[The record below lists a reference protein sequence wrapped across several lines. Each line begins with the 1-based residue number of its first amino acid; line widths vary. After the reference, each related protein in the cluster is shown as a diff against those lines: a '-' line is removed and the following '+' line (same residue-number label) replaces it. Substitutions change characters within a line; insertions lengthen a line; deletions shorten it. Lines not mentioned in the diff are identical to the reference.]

1 MPPSLQDSLNKEYT
15 QKPSQER
22 AAEILQEGH
31 LALSHS
37 HTKISLAYIEGVA
50 KVRFALSVIAEL
62 FQKDVAMKPAF
73 LDAVRGLCTDTTIN
87 HVNGTEQGD
96 KIGPVFYL
104 LKLIVRQF
112 GFSCLTEVSAVHSW
126 IIPPEL
132 KGADEVTMTSQHSAK
147 N

>member
-1 MPPSLQDSLNKEYT
+1 MPPSLQDSLNKDYT
-15 QKPSQER
+15 QKPSLER
-22 AAEILQEGH
+22 AAKILQEGH

-37 HTKISLAYIEGVA
+37 HKKISLGYIEGVA
-50 KVRFALSVIAEL
+50 KVRFALSVVAEL
-62 FQKDVAMKPAF
+62 FQNHVAMKPAF
-73 LDAVRGLCTDTTIN
+73 LDAVRDVCTDTSIN
-87 HVNGTEQGD
+87 HVDNTGQGD

-112 GFSCLTEVSAVHSW
+112 GFPCLTEVSAVHSW

-132 KGADEVTMTSQHSAK
+132 KGADEVIMTSQHSTK

>member
-1 MPPSLQDSLNKEYT
+1 M
-15 QKPSQER
+15 
-22 AAEILQEGH
+22 
-31 LALSHS
+31 
-37 HTKISLAYIEGVA
+37 A
-50 KVRFALSVIAEL
+50 KVRFALSVVAKL

-87 HVNGTEQGD
+87 HVNDTEQGD

-132 KGADEVTMTSQHSAK
+132 KGADEVTMTSQHSTK
-147 N
+147 KLIQQLI

>member
-1 MPPSLQDSLNKEYT
+1 MPPPLQDSLNKEYT

-37 HTKISLAYIEGVA
+37 HNKISLGYIEGVA
-50 KVRFALSVIAEL
+50 KVRFSLSVVAKL

-87 HVNGTEQGD
+87 HVNDTEQGD